1 MLFVRHRCRDPVG
14 EADGRTPVSGGKAV
28 VARAKFRVPR
38 LPNATV
44 RRSALITPLASA
56 TEAPL
61 SLVVAAP
68 GSGKTALLAQWVS
81 DLDGPVAWMS
91 CDSSDADATRF
102 WRNFAT
108 AVALAWDGIGVA
120 AAELADTDS
129 GEQIAIG
136 LANELG
142 SLGQPGVIVIDDF
155 HCAGPE
161 PAVMTGLI
169 SALPPL
175 VRLVLGSRSDPPFP
189 LGRLRLQGRLLE
201 LRQDDLGFTSDEARQ
216 LMVDLGVDLGG
227 DDLEQLIAVTEG
239 WPAGVHLAGLSL
251 RARPNPTGLLRALIE
266 TDHSLVDFLVNEV
279 IELQPPEVVEFL
291 MMTAELES
299 FDAALC
305 DAVTGRHDSVEM
317 LSRVRSAN
325 LFLVELDQPG
335 GWYRY
340 HHLFAQFLRGRLRAL
355 APERVPVIHGAAA
368 EAYSQRGAPMSA
380 VRHSLRAGDTAA
392 ALGHL
397 ESYGTGAWSIEDQ
410 TTGGT
415 TARAWLDEH
424 GAPHLDSSPQSIL
437 LCTIVL
443 NLAGD
448 NDDPQPWLEL
458 VEARGADLDAQTRL
472 LLEGAW
478 SFHHLQRG
486 DPASALDR
494 ARRSE
499 KILSEGDVD
508 SVWVQLVTSMLVQA
522 QVWLDELDGA
532 RATLEAARVGSVL
545 PPVVAR
551 VRLPAF
557 AAQVE
562 ALRGNLTE
570 AERLATAALTA
581 ADQLGLDDGNFG
593 RADAHL
599 ALATTTTERNQLET
613 AEVHLELAMRIVEE
627 GRRRPLELLVHLQL
641 AQIAAARGDGPAS
654 IEAIEQARA
663 VFPHAASPVIAHI
676 DQVDARLAL
685 DRGDLATAT
694 ALRARLPSSA
704 TADLLAARL
713 RLATGDRAGTRE
725 LLEAMADRMSTTRMT
740 IEHDLLTALA
750 TADTERRRADDAL
763 HHALALAQPA
773 GFERT
778 LVAEGPALWRLLES
792 LPAHGRIADYIAE
805 ILETAD
811 LVSLGPATVTQ
822 QGMVDPLS
830 ERELTVLR
838 YLASRL
844 TCAEIARELY
854 LSVNTVRSHVK
865 AVYRKLGVHSRSA
878 AVARGHALGAA

>member
-1 MLFVRHRCRDPVG
+1 MSVG
-14 EADGRTPVSGGKAV
+14 EAA
-28 VARAKFRVPR
+28 VARAKFRVPHV
-38 LPNATV
+38 PNATV
-44 RRSALITPLASA
+44 RRDALITSLASA

-81 DLDGPVAWMS
+81 EQDDPVAWMS
-91 CDSSDADATRF
+91 CDSGDADARF

-161 PAVMTGLI
+161 PAEMTGLI
-169 SALPPL
+169 SALPPS

-189 LGRLRLQGRLLE
+189 LGRLRVQGRLLE
-201 LRQDDLGFTSDEARQ
+201 LRQADLGFTSDEARQ
-216 LMVDLGVDLGG
+216 LMVDLGVDLG
-227 DDLEQLIAVTEG
+227 DDELEQLIAVTEG
-239 WPAGVHLAGLSL
+239 WPVGVHMAGLSL
-251 RARPNPTGLLRALIE
+251 RARRNPAGLLRSLIE

-291 MMTAELES
+291 MVTAELES
-299 FDAALC
+299 FDAALG

-317 LSRVRSAN
+317 LSRVGVAN

-335 GWYRY
+335 RWYRY
-340 HHLFAQFLRGRLRAL
+340 HHLFARFLRARLRAVT
-355 APERVPVIHGAAA
+355 PERVPLIHRAAA
-368 EAYSQRGAPMSA
+368 GAYSQRGAPMSA
-380 VRHSLRAGDTAA
+380 VHHSLRAGDTAA

-397 ESYGTGAWSIEDQ
+397 ESYGTVAWSIEDQ
-410 TTGGT
+410 MTGGA

-424 GAPHLDSSPQSIL
+424 GASHLESSPQSIL
-437 LCTIVL
+437 FCTIVL

-448 NDDPQPWLEL
+448 DDDPQPWLEL
-458 VEARGADLDAQTRL
+458 VEARGADLDAEARL

-499 KILSEGDVD
+499 KILREGDVD
-508 SVWVQLVTSMLVQA
+508 GVWAQLVTSMLVQS

-551 VRLPAF
+551 VRWPAF
-557 AAQVE
+557 VAHVE
-562 ALRGNLTE
+562 ALRGNLGE

-581 ADQLGLDDGNFG
+581 ADQLGLDDGSFG

-599 ALATTTTERNQLET
+599 ALAMMATERNRLEA
-613 AEVHLELAMRIVEE
+613 AEAQLELAMRIVEE
-627 GRRRPLELLVHLQL
+627 GRRRPLELLAHLQI
-641 AQIAAARGDGPAS
+641 AQIAAARGDEPAS
-654 IEAIEQARA
+654 TEAIERAR
-663 VFPHAASPVIAHI
+663 VIFPHAASPVIAHI
-676 DQVDARLAL
+676 DHVDARLAL
-685 DRGDLATAT
+685 DRGDLAAAR
-694 ALRARLPSSA
+694 ALSARLPSSA

-713 RLATGDRAGTRE
+713 RLATGDRAGALQ
-725 LLEAMADRMSTTRMT
+725 LLEAMADRISTTRLT

-750 TADTERRRADDAL
+750 SANTERPRADDAL

-773 GFERT
+773 GFQRT

-792 LPAHGRIADYIAE
+792 LPAHGRIADYITE

-811 LVSLGPATVTQ
+811 AVSLVPATVTQ
-822 QGMVDPLS
+822 PGLVDPLS

-878 AVARGHALGAA
+878 AVKRGHALGEA